1 MSADVGKL
9 VLTVADAAAAAAE
22 LGAGAGAV
30 DGDAAEDGVLALDA
44 GVPVGDEAGPAAGEP
59 LGADAGAG
67 AAAGRAGTVSTA
79 PTEEAVPLM
88 GPDNPSGKKPPVP
101 FWLPSTAMLT
111 TCRPNVV
118 ISWHA

>member
-30 DGDAAEDGVLALDA
+30 DGDAAED